1 MRKLILTSVLLGA
14 AVSARP
20 GMAAPEAIGFDG
32 AMPDLGAVQ
41 VESGHVYD
49 YTFTSAPVD
58 WKVQSGVWEMT
69 NRWSCSPQ
77 WSWFGGR
84 SEEVASIWNKH
95 KFSGDFSAQF
105 YFAFKMG
112 MDGANAKWAE
122 RPADVAITVCGDGN
136 NLGSGYSFII
146 GADGN
151 SHSVLL
157 KQGKT
162 VAESAS
168 SDAIMTSFIDGR
180 VDTNQLHRKWWYAK
194 INKIGDRVECWL
206 DSKLLF
212 TYNDPKPLD
221 GGQLALWTYNNGI
234 MLSRV
239 QVFYENEI
247 KSDFKLARGAGPAV
261 STPIPEKA
269 PVIPTKVAAVAR
281 H

>member
-1 MRKLILTSVLLGA
+1 MRKLIFASAVFCAT
-14 AVSARP
+14 VSARP
-20 GMAAPEAIGFDG
+20 VIAAPEAIGFDG
-32 AMPDLGAVQ
+32 AMPDLAAVQ

-84 SEEVASIWNKH
+84 SEEVASIWNKR

-112 MDGANAKWAE
+112 MDGPKALWQE
-122 RPADVAITVCGDGN
+122 RPSDAAITVCGDGK

-146 GADGN
+146 GANDN
-151 SHSVLL
+151 QHSVLL
-157 KQGKT
+157 KGGKI
-162 VAESAS
+162 VAESA
-168 SDAIMTSFIDGR
+168 APEAVMTSFIDGR
-180 VDTNQLHRKWWYAK
+180 VETNQIHRKWWYAK
-194 INKIGDRVECWL
+194 INKIGNRIECWL
-206 DSKLLF
+206 DNKLLF
-212 TYNDPKPLD
+212 TYDDPQPID
-221 GGQLALWTYNNGI
+221 AGQLALWTYNNGI

-247 KSDFKLARGAGPAV
+247 KSDFKLARGAAPSAPTPAV
-261 STPIPEKA
+261 
-269 PVIPTKVAAVAR
+269 PTKVAAIAR